1 MAQPAATCDPVLD
14 PVVLPSKDIH
24 LAVARSPSETQ
35 RQVWRT
41 LRPAFMFSG
50 DPTAADTLCAYGFA
64 CGQDVAAW
72 HWSHLGEFLSDAEV
86 QCDGVALADSTLA
99 FEATHTD
106 DPAEFCRLYQSA
118 FCAGYRAYQVAVT
131 RGLMMQR
138 QSDQVVITTAGG
150 TVRVA
155 RSLYEYLEAV
165 HRDDP
170 NALWD
175 GDFWEQVGAVIEGVR
190 IERAE
195 VQKVEG
201 VA

>member
-1 MAQPAATCDPVLD
+1 MPQSVTMCAPVLD

-99 FEATHTD
+99 FEATH
-106 DPAEFCRLYQSA
+106 
-118 FCAGYRAYQVAVT
+118 
-131 RGLMMQR
+131 RGR
-138 QSDQVVITTAGG
+138 TKITAKTTHTAMCNIK
-150 TVRVA
+150 
-155 RSLYEYLEAV
+155 
-165 HRDDP
+165 P
-170 NALWD
+170 
-175 GDFWEQVGAVIEGVR
+175 
-190 IERAE
+190 ERFA
-195 VQKVEG
+195 
-201 VA
+201 